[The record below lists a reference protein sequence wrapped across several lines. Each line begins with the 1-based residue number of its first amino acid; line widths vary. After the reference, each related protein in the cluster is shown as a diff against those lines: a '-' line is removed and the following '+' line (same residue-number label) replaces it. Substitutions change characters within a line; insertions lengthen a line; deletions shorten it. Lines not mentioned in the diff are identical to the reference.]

1 MKNENFYNLH
11 SEFCKIISNPRRQA
25 IINALREKP
34 MTVKEIAEETEISQS
49 NISQNLSLLRLR
61 NIVDFSRSGN
71 NVYYRLANLK
81 IIKAYD
87 IISEVLQESLDLN
100 IQKSEEAIIENN

>member
-1 MKNENFYNLH
+1 
-11 SEFCKIISNPRRQA
+11 
-25 IINALREKP
+25 
-34 MTVKEIAEETEISQS
+34 MTDKKIAEETEISQS